1 MWSLLTKTKHS
12 FDGQLHDESTALV
25 LRMHWLFPL
34 GIIVAFALLYLL
46 PFAVF
51 VRIGRGLSN
60 NAALFYWFLA
70 FIYFLVCW
78 NGLFYRLALYVLNMW
93 IVTDHRIIANE
104 HHRLFHRTLA
114 ELTISKVQDVEV
126 QVQGIIP
133 TFFDF
138 GNVHIQTT
146 GEEANF
152 LFKNVANP
160 AAVKDAIIKAQRDY
174 SSSHPNGKEPG
185 GV

>member
-51 VRIGRGLSN
+51 VLIGRGLSN

-114 ELTISKVQDVEV
+114 ELTIS
-126 QVQGIIP
+126 
-133 TFFDF
+133 
-138 GNVHIQTT
+138 NVHIQTA